1 MDRTPGPLVTG
12 NKLLELIDTHE
23 ADCSVDLVNNQQF
36 VTNSLNRHTMLCQ
49 QMLHHGNLIPE
60 SSETPEQFQKFRP
73 ENNYYLCDNEEGRDR
88 VRQLQQD
95 KTIKEGKRTRLISE
109 NAKALG
115 SIFED
120 CALRRSFRGL
130 RRKSNES
137 CSSSQASTLN
147 RAIKPRQ
154 HTLRRSSSLRTRKK
168 SKAVV
173 YWTMEVEQENR
184 PITIRGECADWWVTK
199 MIINRIVINYDNLWL
214 KQSKGVM
221 FSARPTLR
229 NPYQWL
235 MLG

>member
-1 MDRTPGPLVTG
+1 MQFPFSKLIPSRYAEDERRLAPSLQRERVSCSEMARHLMDRTPGPLVTG
-12 NKLLELIDTHE
+12 NRLLELIDTHE

-60 SSETPEQFQKFRP
+60 SSETPEEFQKFRP
-73 ENNYYLCDNEEGRDR
+73 ENNYYLCDSEEGMDR
-88 VRQLQQD
+88 VRQLQQN
-95 KTIKEGKRTRLISE
+95 KATKKGERTRLISE

-184 PITIRGECADWWVTK
+184 PITIRGECAD
-199 MIINRIVINYDNLWL
+199 
-214 KQSKGVM
+214 
-221 FSARPTLR
+221 
-229 NPYQWL
+229 
-235 MLG
+235 